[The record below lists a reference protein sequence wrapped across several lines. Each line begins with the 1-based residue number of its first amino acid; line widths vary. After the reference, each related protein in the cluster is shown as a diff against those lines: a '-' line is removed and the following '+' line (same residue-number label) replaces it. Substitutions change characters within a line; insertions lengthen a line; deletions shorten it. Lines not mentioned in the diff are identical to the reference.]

1 MLRKEEKSRSS
12 RLPRNELLLRR
23 FSFETKLF
31 FKSVRC
37 LDHISLSGAPNEKNR
52 KNVSNAVFCF
62 LMSFYGLLKGHLCE
76 LILFDLFG
84 CGS

>member
-31 FKSVRC
+31 FMSVRC

-52 KNVSNAVFCF
+52 KNVSECSF
-62 LMSFYGLLKGHLCE
+62 LLSHVVLWSFKGTFVRANT
-76 LILFDLFG
+76 I
-84 CGS
+84 